1 MTVSSARSIEAVA
14 VSPIIE
20 IGDVEGNLRR
30 LSAALAAFDDDTPR
44 LVVAPELATSGY
56 VFADRAEAA
65 RLAMRRD
72 DDRLTRL
79 ASVLGPQTV
88 AVIGFAESDGEVLYN
103 SAAVLTRDGVRAVY
117 RKSHLWGEEKLV
129 FTPGPDAGMTVD
141 SPVGRLGVAI
151 CYDNEFPE
159 IPRALALS
167 GADLLAL
174 PVNWPLVPRPA
185 GERAPETIQAMAA
198 ARSSRLPTVIAD
210 RHGVER
216 GVEWTGGTA
225 VIDGEGW
232 VVAAR
237 SDGAATATL
246 QIVTGDKGLGP
257 HNDLFADRR
266 PDIYRPHSS

>member
-1 MTVSSARSIEAVA
+1 MTVSSARTIEAIA
-14 VSPIIE
+14 LSPMIE
-20 IGDVEGNLRR
+20 VGDVEGNLRR
-30 LSAALAAFDDDTPR
+30 LADALSAFDDDTPR

-56 VFADRAEAA
+56 VFADRDEAV
-65 RLAMRRD
+65 RLAMPRD
-72 DDRLTRL
+72 DDRLRRL
-79 ASVLGPQTV
+79 ASRLGSHTV
-88 AVIGFAESDGEVLYN
+88 AVVGFAEVDGDDLYN
-103 SAAVLTRDGVRAVY
+103 SAAVLTREGVLAVY

-129 FTPGPDAGMTVD
+129 FTPGADAGMIVD
-141 SPVGRLGVAI
+141 TAVGLLGVAI

-159 IPRALALS
+159 VPRALALS

-185 GERAPETIQAMAA
+185 GERPPETIQAMGA

-210 RHGVER
+210 RHGAER

-232 VVAAR
+232 VVAEEG
-237 SDGAATATL
+237 DGAATAIL
-246 QIVTGDKGLGP
+246 QITTGDKGLGP

-266 PDIYRPHSS
+266 PDIYRAHSS

>member
-1 MTVSSARSIEAVA
+1 MTVSSARTIEAIA
-14 VSPIIE
+14 LSPMIE
-20 IGDVEGNLRR
+20 VGDVEGNLRR
-30 LSAALAAFDDDTPR
+30 LADALSAFDDDTPR

-56 VFADRAEAA
+56 VFADRDEAV
-65 RLAMRRD
+65 RLAMPRD
-72 DDRLTRL
+72 DDRLRRL
-79 ASVLGPQTV
+79 ASRLGSHTV
-88 AVIGFAESDGEVLYN
+88 AVVGFAEVDGDDLYN
-103 SAAVLTRDGVRAVY
+103 SAAVLTREGVLAVY

-129 FTPGPDAGMTVD
+129 FTPGTDAGMIVD
-141 SPVGRLGVAI
+141 TAVGLLGVAI

-159 IPRALALS
+159 VPRALALS

-185 GERAPETIQAMAA
+185 GERPPETIQAMGA

-210 RHGVER
+210 RHGAER

-232 VVAAR
+232 VVAEEG
-237 SDGAATATL
+237 DGAATAIL
-246 QIVTGDKGLGP
+246 QITTGDKGLGP

-266 PDIYRPHSS
+266 PDIYRAHSS